1 MEKLTLN
8 DLINRKAQMKS
19 EIRTVDVPVLGGSIV
34 VQKLPIAR
42 FLGILDR
49 YTDANPSIATRLEMC
64 VDIIYNSVP
73 MFQKSELQE
82 AYDCVEPTDIVV
94 KLFDD
99 DIQAIGKLADEIS
112 GFYGISNELKN

>member
-19 EIRTVDVPVLGGSIV
+19 ELRTIDVPALGGSV
-34 VQKLPIAR
+34 TVQKLPIGR
-42 FLGILDR
+42 FLAILDR
-49 YTDANPSIATRLEMC
+49 YSEANPSIATRLEMC
-64 VDIIYNSVP
+64 ADVIYNSVP
-73 MFQKSELQE
+73 MFQKAELQE

-112 GFYGISNELKN
+112 GFYGITNELKN